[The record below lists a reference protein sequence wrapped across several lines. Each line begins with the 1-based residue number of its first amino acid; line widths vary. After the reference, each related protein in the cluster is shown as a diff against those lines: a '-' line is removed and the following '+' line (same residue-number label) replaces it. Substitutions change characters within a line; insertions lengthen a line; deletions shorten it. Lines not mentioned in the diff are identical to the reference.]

1 MDDKRRDVA
10 VERYY
15 PSVLAPAKEFKTL
28 AAMEDAEFKT
38 LWDLTWQWFLNTFV
52 YEFDIAGAQ
61 RWESMLRITPPA
73 ESSLEDRRAA
83 ILRRINTQLPYTLR
97 RLQEILDAEYGESM
111 AVASTNTDYE
121 LWLDIDN
128 RIMLQVNGLR
138 VLVQSIIPANL
149 TINVGQTMPSNGGL
163 YAGGTVSMA
172 EAVRIETNTDF
183 SMPAFTINA
192 ENGGTVSVR
201 QDLFIASEAI

>member
-15 PSVLAPAKEFKTL
+15 PSVLAPAKEFKIL

-138 VLVQSIIPANL
+138 V
-149 TINVGQTMPSNGGL
+149 
-163 YAGGTVSMA
+163 
-172 EAVRIETNTDF
+172 
-183 SMPAFTINA
+183 
-192 ENGGTVSVR
+192 
-201 QDLFIASEAI
+201 

>member
-28 AAMEDAEFKT
+28 AAVEDAEFRT

-52 YEFDIAGAQ
+52 YEFDTAGAQ
-61 RWESMLRITPPA
+61 RWESMLHITPPA
-73 ESSLEDRRAA
+73 GSSMEDRRAA

-97 RLQEILDAEYGESM
+97 RLQEILNAEYGESM
-111 AVASTNTDYE
+111 AIASTNTDYE

-128 RIMLQVNGLR
+128 HIMLQVNGLR

-149 TINVGQTMPSNGGL
+149 TINVGQTMSSNGGL
-163 YAGGTVSMA
+163 YAGGMVSMV

-183 SMPAFTINA
+183 SMPDFTINA